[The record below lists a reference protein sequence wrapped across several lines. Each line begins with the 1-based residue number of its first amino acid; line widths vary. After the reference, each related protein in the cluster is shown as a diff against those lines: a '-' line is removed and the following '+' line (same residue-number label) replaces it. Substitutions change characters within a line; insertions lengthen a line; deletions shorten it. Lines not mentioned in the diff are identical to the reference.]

1 MQTLLRL
8 QMPPVH
14 GALSSFLL
22 HGNDMTS
29 DDKTSVVHRQ
39 GTSLSSRWR
48 DLADMASASDVG
60 DPSPL
65 KTADFSGP
73 LTPLPVPQRPFGAQL
88 QGLAAAY
95 GRAGLGVW
103 AQEQPPAEVS
113 LWDLHHDALDTCR
126 QPCRTAPAA
135 LA

>member
-1 MQTLLRL
+1 MQTLERFPA
-8 QMPPVH
+8 PPAH
-14 GALSSFLL
+14 RALSSFLL
-22 HGNDMTS
+22 HGDDMTI
-29 DDKTSVVHRQ
+29 DEKTNAVHRQ

-65 KTADFSGP
+65 KTADISGP
-73 LTPLPVPQRPFGAQL
+73 LTPLPVPQRPFGARL

-95 GRAGLGVW
+95 RRAGLGFW
-103 AQEQPPAEVS
+103 AQHQPPAEVS
-113 LWDLHHDALDTCR
+113 LWDLHHDALETCC